1 MHEISVMMEV
11 IRIVDEMAEKNK
23 IEHVVEIAFEI
34 GECSAVIP
42 MFMEEYFPVLSSEKP
57 LYNGCKLKFHTIQA
71 GAVCNSCGKPF
82 KVVENE
88 GKCPFCGS
96 EDKTFFS
103 GNEFSIRE
111 VVVAD
116 AEPPAEKS

>member
-11 IRIVDEMAEKNK
+11 IRIVDEMAEKNS
-23 IEHVVEIAFEI
+23 INHVAEIAFEI

-42 MFMEEYFPVLSSEKP
+42 MFMEEYFPVLTSEKP
-57 LYNGCKLKFHTIQA
+57 LYKDCKLKFNTIQA
-71 GAVCNSCGKPF
+71 GAVCNACGKPF

-88 GKCPFCGS
+88 GKCPFCQS

-111 VVVAD
+111 VVVD
-116 AEPPAEKS
+116 EPKATS